1 MTRIVAGRWGGR
13 QLSVPRTG
21 VRPTSDRVRESMF
34 SWLDHRLGGEWT
46 GLGVLDLYS
55 GSGALAFEAV
65 SRGAD
70 RAALVERDRAT
81 LSTIRRNIATLDAA
95 EFVEVQAG
103 SALAVAART
112 PPFACDLV
120 FADPPYDVPSEQV
133 ASVLA
138 AYDSGGWIHPGAL
151 VIVETSRRATSPW
164 PEGMTPL
171 QRRAYGDTA
180 VWYGRRHTSAS
191 GDEED

>member
-1 MTRIVAGRWGGR
+1 M
-13 QLSVPRTG
+13 SVPRTG
-21 VRPTSDRVRESMF
+21 VRPTSHRVRESIF
-34 SWLDHRLGGEWT
+34 SWLDHRLGGEWA
-46 GLGVLDLYS
+46 GLAVLDLYS

-81 LSTIRRNIATLDAA
+81 LATIRRNIATLDAA
-95 EFVEVQAG
+95 DSVEVQAG

-112 PPFACDLV
+112 PPFSCDLV
-120 FADPPYDVPSEQV
+120 FADPPYDVSTEQIAV
-133 ASVLA
+133 VLA

-151 VIVETSRRATSPW
+151 VIVETSRRATAPW
-164 PEGMTPL
+164 PVGITAL